1 MREVP
6 AIFCAAVFFAAVVL
20 AAGCFYGWWRN
31 RKMYRIIDRMLD
43 EILDGEP
50 VSQSDIREGEISV
63 LASKAKRV
71 KEKVDLGIST
81 AEEEKEQVKSLISN
95 MSHQLKTPLA
105 GLMMYREM
113 LEDENLDEE
122 TRKRFLG
129 KMKGQSEKIDW
140 ILQSLFKMVNLE
152 QGAVVFEAEALPVRD
167 TILDAVT
174 AVLDRADRRNIRI
187 LTEPFEDRLLWH
199 NRKWT
204 AEVLVNLLE
213 NAVKYT
219 EPGGR
224 ITISVCP
231 MEMYTE
237 IAVRDTG
244 RGIRQEELTEIF
256 KRFYRSRDVENI
268 EGSGIGLYLSR
279 LILEHEK
286 GYMTAESELG
296 EGSKFSVFLQNCQNF
311 TRKLSGQ

>member
-1 MREVP
+1 
-6 AIFCAAVFFAAVVL
+6 
-20 AAGCFYGWWRN
+20 
-31 RKMYRIIDRMLD
+31 MYRTIDRMLD

-50 VSQSDIREGEISV
+50 ISQSDIREGEISV

-113 LEDENLDEE
+113 LEDEGLDEE

-140 ILQSLFKMVNLE
+140 ILKSLFKMVNLE

-174 AVLDRADRRNIRI
+174 AVLDRADQRNIRI

-219 EPGGR
+219 EPGGC
-224 ITISVCP
+224 ITISVNP

-244 RGIRQEELTEIF
+244 RGIRKEELNEIF

-279 LILEHEK
+279 LILEQEK
-286 GYMTAESELG
+286 GYMTAESVLR

-311 TRKLSGQ
+311 SRKLSGQ

>member
-31 RKMYRIIDRMLD
+31 RKMYRTIDRMLD

-279 LILEHEK
+279 LILEHET

-311 TRKLSGQ
+311 TRKLSGR

>member
-1 MREVP
+1 MKIP
-6 AIFCAAVFFAAVVL
+6 AALCIVLLLAAAVFAL
-20 AAGCFYGWWRN
+20 GCVYGWYRN
-31 RKMYRIIDRMLD
+31 RKMYRTIDRMLD

-50 VSQSDIREGEISV
+50 VSQSDIREGEISA
-63 LASKAKRV
+63 LAAKAKRIQ
-71 KEKVDLGIST
+71 EKVDSGIIR

-113 LEDENLDEE
+113 LEDENLDKE
-122 TRKRFLG
+122 TRKRFLA

-152 QGAVVFEAEALPVRD
+152 QGAVVFEAEPLPVRD

-174 AVLDRADRRNIRI
+174 ASLDRADRRRI
-187 LTEPFEDRLLWH
+187 EIMTEPFEDRILWH

-224 ITISVCP
+224 ITISVRP

-237 IAVRDTG
+237 IAVSDTG

-286 GYMTAESELG
+286 GYITAASVPG
-296 EGSKFSVFLQNCQNF
+296 EGSTFSVFLQNCQN
-311 TRKLSGQ
+311 SV

>member
-1 MREVP
+1 
-6 AIFCAAVFFAAVVL
+6 
-20 AAGCFYGWWRN
+20 
-31 RKMYRIIDRMLD
+31 MYRTIDRMLD

-50 VSQSDIREGEISV
+50 ISQSDIREGEISV

-95 MSHQLKTPLA
+95 MSHQLKTPRA

-113 LEDENLDEE
+113 LEDEGLDEE

-140 ILQSLFKMVNLE
+140 ILKSLFKMVNLE

-174 AVLDRADRRNIRI
+174 AVLDRADQRNIRI

-219 EPGGR
+219 EPGGC
-224 ITISVCP
+224 ITISVNP

-244 RGIRQEELTEIF
+244 RGIRKEELNEIF

-279 LILEHEK
+279 LILEQEK

>member
-311 TRKLSGQ
+311 TRKLSGR

>member
-31 RKMYRIIDRMLD
+31 RKMYRTIDRMLD

>member
-1 MREVP
+1 MTLTV
-6 AIFCAAVFFAAVVL
+6 ILAVLLL
-20 AAGCFYGWWRN
+20 AAAGGCVYGWRRN
-31 RKMYRIIDRMLD
+31 RKMYRVIDRMLD
-43 EILDGEP
+43 EILDGEEI
-50 VSQSDIREGEISV
+50 SQSDIREGEISA
-63 LASKAKRV
+63 LASKAKRIR
-71 KEKVDLGIST
+71 EKVENGIYH

-113 LEDENLDEE
+113 LEEEGLDDR
-122 TRKRFLG
+122 TRKKFFQ
-129 KMKGQSEKIDW
+129 KMKQQMKQQSEKLDW

-152 QGAVVFEAEALPVRD
+152 QGAVVFEAEPLPIKE

-174 AVLDRADRRNIRI
+174 AVLDKADKKGIEI
-187 LTEPFEDRLLWH
+187 TTEPFADQTLWH

-219 EPGGR
+219 ETGGQ
-224 ITISVCP
+224 ITIAVRP
-231 MEMYTE
+231 MELYTE
-237 IAVRDTG
+237 IAVADTG
-244 RGIRQEELTEIF
+244 MGIREEELPEIF
-256 KRFYRSRDVENI
+256 KRFYRSRDVENL

-286 GYMTAESELG
+286 GYLTAVSQPG
-296 EGSKFSVFLQNCQNF
+296 RGSVFSVFLQNCQ
-311 TRKLSGQ
+311 KLQ

>member
-1 MREVP
+1 
-6 AIFCAAVFFAAVVL
+6 
-20 AAGCFYGWWRN
+20 
-31 RKMYRIIDRMLD
+31 MYRTIDRMLD

-50 VSQSDIREGEISV
+50 ISQSDIREGEISV

-113 LEDENLDEE
+113 LEDEGLDEE
-122 TRKRFLG
+122 MRKRFLG

-140 ILQSLFKMVNLE
+140 ILKSLFKMVNLE

-174 AVLDRADRRNIRI
+174 AVLDRADQRNIRI

-219 EPGGR
+219 EPGGC
-224 ITISVCP
+224 ITISVNP

-244 RGIRQEELTEIF
+244 RGIRKEELNEIF

-279 LILEHEK
+279 LILEQEK
-286 GYMTAESELG
+286 GYMTAESVLG

>member
-1 MREVP
+1 MKIP
-6 AIFCAAVFFAAVVL
+6 AALFIVVLLAAAVFAL
-20 AAGCFYGWWRN
+20 GCVYGWYRN

-50 VSQSDIREGEISV
+50 VSQSDIREGEISA
-63 LASKAKRV
+63 LAAKAKRIQ
-71 KEKVDLGIST
+71 EKVDSGIIR

-105 GLMMYREM
+105 GLMMFREM
-113 LEDENLDEE
+113 LENEGLDVE
-122 TRKRFLG
+122 TRRRFLE

-174 AVLDRADRRNIRI
+174 ASLDKADRREIEI
-187 LTEPFEDRLLWH
+187 LTEPFEDCILWH

-224 ITISVCP
+224 ITISVRP

-237 IAVRDTG
+237 IAVSDTG

-286 GYMTAESELG
+286 GYMTAVSAPG
-296 EGSKFSVFLQNCQNF
+296 EGSTFSVFLQNCQNSGP
-311 TRKLSGQ
+311 KLSEQ

>member
-1 MREVP
+1 MKIPE
-6 AIFCAAVFFAAVVL
+6 ALFIAVLFAALVL
-20 AAGCFYGWWRN
+20 ALGCVYGWYRN
-31 RKMYRIIDRMLD
+31 RKMYRTIDRMLD

-50 VSQSDIREGEISV
+50 VSQSDIREGEISA
-63 LASKAKRV
+63 LAAKAKRIQ
-71 KEKVDLGIST
+71 EKVDSGIIR

-113 LEDENLDEE
+113 LEDEGLDVE
-122 TRKRFLG
+122 TRRRFLE

-174 AVLDRADRRNIRI
+174 ASLDKADRREIEI
-187 LTEPFEDRLLWH
+187 LTETFEDRILWH

-224 ITISVCP
+224 ITISVRP

-237 IAVRDTG
+237 IAVSDTG

-286 GYMTAESELG
+286 GYITAASVPG
-296 EGSKFSVFLQNCQNF
+296 EGSTFSVFLQNCQN
-311 TRKLSGQ
+311 SV

>member
-1 MREVP
+1 
-6 AIFCAAVFFAAVVL
+6 
-20 AAGCFYGWWRN
+20 
-31 RKMYRIIDRMLD
+31 MYRTIDRMLD

-50 VSQSDIREGEISV
+50 ISQSDIREGEISV

-105 GLMMYREM
+105 GLMRYREM
-113 LEDENLDEE
+113 LEDEGTDEE
-122 TRKRFLG
+122 MRKRFLG

-140 ILQSLFKMVNLE
+140 ILKSLFKMVNLE

-174 AVLDRADRRNIRI
+174 AVLDRADQRNIRI
-187 LTEPFEDRLLWH
+187 LTGPFEDRLLWH

-219 EPGGR
+219 EPGGC
-224 ITISVCP
+224 ITISVNP

-244 RGIRQEELTEIF
+244 RGIRKEELNEIF

-279 LILEHEK
+279 LILEQEK
-286 GYMTAESELG
+286 GYMTAESVLG